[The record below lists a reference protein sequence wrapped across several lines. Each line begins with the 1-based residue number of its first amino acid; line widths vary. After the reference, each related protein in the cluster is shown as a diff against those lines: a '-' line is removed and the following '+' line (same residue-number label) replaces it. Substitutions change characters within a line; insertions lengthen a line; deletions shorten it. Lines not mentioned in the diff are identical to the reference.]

1 MVGVYPPRA
10 RARLALA
17 VAARNLSDLARGA
30 VRTTADRYA
39 HEGEAVE
46 DALRLV
52 AAAEEVLNRAVV
64 WEREK
69 GTTWEVIAEAL
80 GGRRKQTAQERFAG
94 VVARWK
100 AALLRPWQPATDQDS
115 VYSALPSGAE
125 DPAQWASRLD
135 AWCRRH
141 REPTDVDRD
150 DPQPVSGGLKAD
162 PTDVLFTVVQLLHHQ
177 AMAMQ
182 DRRLSDDPPHP
193 VEVQAYANQV
203 QELAAWLD
211 AYLAG
216 PHPEEPAVV
225 TLAVQARRGLA
236 GLVELV
242 GGPEGRVALEQ
253 PPNGDGDR

>member
-17 VAARNLSDLARGA
+17 VAARNLSDLARGT
-30 VRTTADRYA
+30 VGTSADRHA
-39 HEGEAVE
+39 HDGEAVE
-46 DALRLV
+46 DARRLV

-80 GGRRKQTAQERFAG
+80 GGRRKQTAQERFAE

-115 VYSALPSGAE
+115 LYSALPSGAE
-125 DPAQWASRLD
+125 DPDQWARRLD
-135 AWCRRH
+135 EWCRRH
-141 REPTDVDRD
+141 REPADVDRN
-150 DPQPVSGGLKAD
+150 DPHPVSGGLRVD
-162 PTDVLFTVVQLLHHQ
+162 PAEVLFTVVKLLHDQ

-182 DRRLSDDPPHP
+182 DRRLGGDAPHP
-193 VEVQAYANQV
+193 AELQAYVAQV
-203 QELAAWLD
+203 EELAAWLD

-216 PHPEEPAVV
+216 PHPEEPSVI

-236 GLVELV
+236 SLVDLAV
-242 GGPEGRVALEQ
+242 GPEGRGQLEQ
-253 PPNGDGDR
+253 PPTGRGDR